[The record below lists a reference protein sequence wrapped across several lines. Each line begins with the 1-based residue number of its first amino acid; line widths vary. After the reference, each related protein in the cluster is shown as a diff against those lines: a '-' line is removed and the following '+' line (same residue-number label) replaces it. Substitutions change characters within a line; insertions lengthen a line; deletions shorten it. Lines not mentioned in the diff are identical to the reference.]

1 MNVSQPI
8 SPYAA
13 TKLADEQLVYTY
25 SKLFG
30 ISAVC
35 LRFFT
40 VFGPRQ
46 RPDLAIHK
54 FIRLI
59 ENNERIPLYGNGK
72 TKRDYTYIGD
82 IVDGVEAALTY
93 SRRSYD
99 IFNLGGGS
107 PVTLIQEIFEI

>member
-1 MNVSQPI
+1 MRRRSSLMNNWYIHIPSC
-8 SPYAA
+8 
-13 TKLADEQLVYTY
+13 LAYRLY
-25 SKLFG
+25 
-30 ISAVC
+30 VC
-35 LRFFT
+35 GFYG
-40 VFGPRQ
+40 FGPRQ

-82 IVDGVEAALTY
+82 IVDGVEAALAY

-107 PVTLIQEIFEI
+107 PVTLIQMVRTIEKVLGKRHQ